1 MNRQDTKDAKEELR
15 NEPDAELDRLAHDV
29 IGAALE
35 VHRTLGPGFLEAIYE
50 EALCVELS
58 LRRIPFARQVPIGV
72 DYKGTLV
79 GQARMDL
86 LVDGRLVVELKAIE
100 CIAPI
105 HVAQVLSYL
114 KAARLRLGLLITFE
128 VASSVPASGASF
140 IPCKLGVLGVLG
152 GSSLSAINLPQ

>member
-1 MNRQDTKDAKEELR
+1 MNHQDTKSAKEEAR
-15 NEPDAELDRLAHDV
+15 NEPDAELDRVAHCV

-72 DYKGTLV
+72 DYKGNLV

-86 LVDGRLVVELKAIE
+86 LVDGQLVVELKAIE

-105 HVAQVLSYL
+105 HVAQILSYL
-114 KAARLRLGLLITFE
+114 KAAKLQLGLLITFK
-128 VASSVPASGASF
+128 VA
-140 IPCKLGVLGVLG
+140 VLRTGIRRVVH
-152 GSSLSAINLPQ
+152 SP